1 MSAPPHSIMSYYDII
16 QEAGNIPDN
25 DKYYWGY
32 QYNLAVSYI
41 IPFLEGN
48 GTFKP
53 GMSVCEVGC
62 AEGGVLTAF
71 IEHGATDALG
81 TDISHA
87 RLASGNRINA
97 ELGIQVKLL
106 RHDILG
112 DLVPNNL
119 IGKFDLILLR
129 DVIEHLPTPYS
140 VLKTIYNMLKPGG
153 RLYVTF
159 PPYYSPYGGHQ
170 HTLDTTVGKIPFL
183 HYLPKPI
190 LQKVISHGRPADIEE
205 VLRLKGL
212 HLTSHNFL
220 LSVKTSNFK
229 IVKEKYYF
237 IRPVFKMKFGMP
249 PISSTALRHLP
260 FVKEVFS
267 MEAGYILEK

>member
-1 MSAPPHSIMSYYDII
+1 MSYYDII

-32 QYNLAVSYI
+32 QYNLATSYI